1 MPRYDDY
8 DHEQFDRP
16 RRHTRPRTK
25 DRPTYEDAVDGRVV
39 TVDRGRYTCLVDDRQ
54 VTAMKS
60 RPLGRKGV
68 VTGDLVRLV
77 GDVSGADGSLARIV
91 EVQPRTGVLRRT
103 ADDDDPVERVI
114 VANADQLVVVTALA
128 DPEPRRRLIDRAL
141 VAAFDAGLRPLLCLT
156 KADLASPDELLAAYR
171 PLGVDAVVTHRGGDL
186 DELRGHLAGRV
197 SVLLGHSGVGKSTLV
212 NALVPGAD
220 RAIGHV
226 NAVTGRGR
234 HTSTSA
240 VMLALPDADTTDAE
254 PAGTIRG
261 VGAAGADGSEPAGW
275 IVDTP
280 GIRSFGLAHVE
291 PQRLIAAFPDLA
303 ELTGTCSRGCR
314 HGHGEPECGLDDA
327 VADGRTDAVRVES
340 FRRLLASREAG
351 ESD

>member
-1 MPRYDDY
+1 VPRYDDY

-25 DRPTYEDAVDGRVV
+25 DRPTYDDAVDARVV
-39 TVDRGRYTCLVDDRQ
+39 TVDRGRYTCLVDDRR

-91 EVQPRTGVLRRT
+91 EVRPRTGVLRRT

-156 KADLASPDELLAAYR
+156 KADLASPEDLLAAYR

-186 DELRGHLAGRV
+186 DELRSHLAGRV

-240 VMLALPDADTTDAE
+240 LMLALPEFHGE
-254 PAGTIRG
+254 P
-261 VGAAGADGSEPAGW
+261 GW

-280 GIRSFGLAHVE
+280 GIRSFGLAHVD
-291 PQRLIAAFPDLA
+291 PVDLIHAFPDLA
-303 ELTGTCSRGCR
+303 GLTGTCPRGCT
-314 HGHGEPECGLDDA
+314 HGEGSLECGLDDA
-327 VADGRTDAVRVES
+327 LAEGRIEEERVAS
-340 FRRLLASREAG
+340 YRRMLASREAG
-351 ESD
+351 EPDY